1 MNEHNESANDL
12 ARKLL
17 SGLFL
22 EDSGSDSLALVRQKG
37 VSESTFPIEEDAEL
51 YSIIAS
57 KLGDGLRDFELAYSI
72 KESHPRYWPR
82 IQEFIHL
89 DTREPTCQFMGK
101 YADEL
106 LSIENIA
113 KAKKEVVKLNDEVK
127 KINPDPNEIYRLG
140 LSIAATSDREN
151 YALIAAEY
159 NTDTDASL
167 RFAQEHKHRLRYCK
181 GLGWLAWDKRRWAF
195 DGDSTAIELSKK
207 SARSWLQRAAK
218 FNGENSN
225 KRIKAALDFESAA
238 HVKAAVELAKSDAK
252 LAAPVDELDAQP
264 WKLNVCNGTIDLK
277 TGTLSLHNKDDLL
290 TKLAP
295 VKYSQNAKH
304 EILDKYLDTLDKE
317 TPGMSA
323 FLARCFGAA
332 LTGDASPE
340 TLFIL
345 QGDGGSGK
353 TTLVEA
359 IAAMLGD
366 YAVKLPFQ
374 SFCQSK
380 YGRGPGSASPDLIA
394 LRGTRLAYAS
404 EGDQAAR
411 LDSGVIKMLTGNEPI
426 AARALYSAPIVFPQ
440 TFKLWLVSNYDPKA
454 SSDDTGMWRRMMKI
468 PFAVIPENLRDPEVK
483 KMLTNDPEVRSAL
496 LSWTVKG
503 CLDWQKRGGGRIGL
517 AQPEAIKAAT
527 EAYHIKQDSLA
538 EWWDDLLSSDAQL
551 DPFQYASAGDLRQ
564 HYDDWC
570 PKNGI
575 PPVHGKRFA
584 QYLESK
590 GLQQKRRTG
599 GERTWDGIKMIT

>member
-1 MNEHNESANDL
+1 MNKHNENANDL
-12 ARKLL
+12 ATKLL

-22 EDSGSDSLALVRQKG
+22 QESGSESLVLFRQKG
-37 VSESTFPIEEDAEL
+37 VSESTFPTAEDGEL
-51 YSIIAS
+51 YSIIAI
-57 KLGDGLRDFELAYSI
+57 KLDDGLRDYELACSI

-82 IQEFIHL
+82 IQELLHP

-151 YALIAAEY
+151 HALIAAEY

-167 RFAQEHKHRLRYCK
+167 RFAQDHKHQLRYCE

-195 DGDSTAIELSKK
+195 DGNATAIELSKK
-207 SARSWLQRAAK
+207 SARAWLQRAAK
-218 FNGENSN
+218 LNVVD
-225 KRIKAALDFESAA
+225 RDRCIKAALDFESAA
-238 HVKAAVELAKSDAK
+238 HVKATVELAKSDAK
-252 LAAPVDELDAQP
+252 LATSVDELDAHP
-264 WKLNVCNGTIDLK
+264 WKLNVCNGTIDLT

-295 VKYSQNAKH
+295 VKFSQNAKH

-345 QGDGGSGK
+345 QGNGGSGK

-359 IAAMLGD
+359 IAAMLGE

-380 YGRGPGSASPDLIA
+380 HGRGPGSASPDLMK

-404 EGDQAAR
+404 EGDQSAR
-411 LDSGVIKMLTGNEPI
+411 LDSGMIKMLTGNEPI
-426 AARALYSAPIVFPQ
+426 TARALYKDQIVFPQ

-468 PFAVIPENLRDPEVK
+468 PFAVIPENLRDPKVK
-483 KMLTNDPEVRSAL
+483 KMLTTDPEVRSAL
-496 LSWTVKG
+496 LSWVVEG
-503 CLDWQKRGGGRIGL
+503 CLDWQKRSGGRIGL

-551 DPFQYASAGDLRQ
+551 DPFQYASARELLQ
-564 HYDDWC
+564 HYDQWC
-570 PKNGI
+570 LTNWI
-575 PPVHGKRFA
+575 TQVHGKRFA

-590 GLQQKRRTG
+590 GLKQKRRTG
-599 GERTWDGIKMIT
+599 GARTWDGIKMTT

>member
-1 MNEHNESANDL
+1 MNKHNENANDL
-12 ARKLL
+12 ATKLL

-22 EDSGSDSLALVRQKG
+22 QESGSESLVLFRQKG
-37 VSESTFPIEEDAEL
+37 VSESTFPTAEDGEL
-51 YSIIAS
+51 YSIIAI
-57 KLGDGLRDFELAYSI
+57 KLDDGLRDYELACSI
-72 KESHPRYWPR
+72 KESHPHYWPR
-82 IQEFIHL
+82 IQELLHP

-113 KAKKEVVKLNDEVK
+113 KAKKAVVKLNDEVK

-140 LSIAATSDREN
+140 LIIAATSDREN
-151 YALIAAEY
+151 HALIAADY

-167 RFAQEHKHRLRYCK
+167 RFARAHKHRLRYCK

-195 DGDSTAIELSKK
+195 DGDSTAIELSKE
-207 SARSWLQRAAK
+207 SARAWLQRATK
-218 FNGENSN
+218 SNGDNSD

-252 LAAPVDELDAQP
+252 LATPVDELDAHL
-264 WKLNVCNGTIDLK
+264 WKLNVHNGTVDLK
-277 TGTLSLHNKDDLL
+277 TGTLALHNKDDLL

-295 VKYSQNAKH
+295 VKYSQNAQH
-304 EILDKYLDTLDKE
+304 IILDRYLDTLEKDS
-317 TPGMSA
+317 PGMSA

-380 YGRGPGSASPDLIA
+380 YSRGPGSASPDLIM

-404 EGDQAAR
+404 EGDQSAR

-426 AARALYSAPIVFPQ
+426 TARALYSAPIVFPQ
-440 TFKLWLVSNYDPKA
+440 TFKLWLVSNYDPKV

-468 PFAVIPENLRDPEVK
+468 PFAVIPENLRDPQVK
-483 KMLTNDPEVRSAL
+483 KMLTTDPEVRSAL
-496 LSWTVKG
+496 LSWAVEG

-538 EWWDDLLSSDAQL
+538 EWWDDLLACDAEL
-551 DPFQYASAGDLRQ
+551 NVSEWETVGALRG

-570 PKNGI
+570 EENSAA
-575 PPVHGKRFA
+575 PVYVKRFNA
-584 QYLESK
+584 YLESK
-590 GLQQKRRTG
+590 GLQRKRFSR
-599 GERTWDGIKMIT
+599 ERRWIGIKMAS

>member
-22 EDSGSDSLALVRQKG
+22 EDSGSDSLALIRQKG
-37 VSESTFPIEEDAEL
+37 ISESTFPTAEDGEL
-51 YSIIAS
+51 YSIIAI
-57 KLGDGLRDFELAYSI
+57 KLDDGLRDYELACCI
-72 KESHPRYWPR
+72 KESHPHYWPR
-82 IQEFIHL
+82 IQGLINPN
-89 DTREPTCQFMGK
+89 TKEPTCQFMGK

-113 KAKKEVVKLNDEVK
+113 KAKKEIVKLNDEVK

-140 LSIAATSDREN
+140 LSIAATSDTEN
-151 YALIAAEY
+151 HALIAAEY

-181 GLGWLAWDKRRWAF
+181 GLGWLAWDKRRWVF
-195 DGDSTAIELSKK
+195 DEDSTAIELSKK

-218 FNGENSN
+218 FNGENSE

-252 LAAPVDELDAQP
+252 LATPVDELDAHL
-264 WKLNVCNGTIDLK
+264 WKLNVHNGTVDLK
-277 TGTLSLHNKDDLL
+277 TGTLALHNKDDLL

-295 VKYSQNAKH
+295 VKYSQNAQH
-304 EILDKYLDTLDKE
+304 IILDRYLDTLEKDS
-317 TPGMSA
+317 PGMSA

-332 LTGDASPE
+332 ITGDASPE

-380 YGRGPGSASPDLIA
+380 YGRGPGSASPDLIM

-404 EGDQAAR
+404 EGDQSAR

-426 AARALYSAPIVFPQ
+426 TARALYSAQIVFPQ

-483 KMLTNDPEVRSAL
+483 KMLTNDSEVRSAL
-496 LSWTVKG
+496 LSWAVKG

-538 EWWDDLLSSDAQL
+538 EWWDDLLACDAEL
-551 DPFQYASAGDLRQ
+551 NASEWEPVGALRR
-564 HYDDWC
+564 HYDSWC
-570 PKNGI
+570 RENSAA
-575 PPVHGKRFA
+575 PVYVKRFSA
-584 QYLESK
+584 YLQSK
-590 GLQQKRRTG
+590 GLQRKRDSKGRF
-599 GERTWDGIKMIT
+599 WIGIKMAS

>member
-1 MNEHNESANDL
+1 MNEYNDDANDL

-22 EDSGSDSLALVRQKG
+22 EESGSESLVLLRQKG
-37 VSESTFPIEEDAEL
+37 VSESTFPTAEDGEL
-51 YSIIAS
+51 YSIIAI
-57 KLGDGLRDFELAYSI
+57 KLDDGFRDYELACCI
-72 KESHPRYWPR
+72 KESHPRYWDR
-82 IQEFIHL
+82 IQELLHP
-89 DTREPTCQFMGK
+89 DTKEPTGQFMGK

-106 LSIENIA
+106 LSIENTA
-113 KAKKEVVKLNDEVK
+113 KAKKEAVKLNDELK
-127 KINPDPNEIYRLG
+127 KINPDLNEIRRLS
-140 LSIAATSDREN
+140 LSIAATSDRDN
-151 YALIAAEY
+151 HVLIAAEY

-167 RFAQEHKHRLRYCK
+167 RFAQDHKHQLRYCE
-181 GLGWLAWDKRRWAF
+181 GLGWLAWDKLRWAV
-195 DGDSTAIELSKK
+195 DGYATAIELSKK
-207 SARSWLQRAAK
+207 SARAWSLRALKSTGDSW
-218 FNGENSN
+218 G
-225 KRIKAALDFESAA
+225 KRTKAALDFESAA

-252 LAAPVDELDAQP
+252 LATPVDELDANP
-264 WKLNVCNGTIDLK
+264 WKLNVCNGTIDLT

-295 VKYSQNAKH
+295 VKFSQNANH

-359 IAAMLGD
+359 IAAMLGE

-380 YGRGPGSASPDLIA
+380 HGRGPGSASPDLMK

-404 EGDQAAR
+404 EGDQSAR
-411 LDSGVIKMLTGNEPI
+411 LDSGMIKMLTGNEPI
-426 AARALYSAPIVFPQ
+426 TARALYKGQIVFPQ

-551 DPFQYASAGDLRQ
+551 DPLQYASARDLRQ
-564 HYDDWC
+564 HYDEWC
-570 PKNGI
+570 PMNGI
-575 PPVHGKRFA
+575 HPVYGTRFA

-590 GLQQKRRTG
+590 GLQWKRRTG
-599 GERTWDGIKMIT
+599 GTRTWDGIKMIN